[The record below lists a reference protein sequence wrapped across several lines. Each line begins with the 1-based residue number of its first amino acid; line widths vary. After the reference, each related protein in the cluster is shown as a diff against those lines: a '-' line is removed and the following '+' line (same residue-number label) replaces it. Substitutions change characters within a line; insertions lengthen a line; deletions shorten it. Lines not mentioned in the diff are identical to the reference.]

1 MPLSDINCK
10 NAKPRE
16 KPYKLAD
23 EKGLFLL
30 VHSNGSKYFRMKYR
44 IGGKEKLLALGYI
57 PKSRSKKPG
66 TSATKRGNKS
76 PGASTPTRPA
86 KKSKQP
92 NRLRRKIKNASMPAY
107 PF

>member
-44 IGGKEKLLALGYI
+44 IDGKEKLLALGEI
-57 PKSRSKKPG
+57 HPKTTLKK
-66 TSATKRGNKS
+66 ARTKRDEARDRIAQRLDSN
-76 PGASTPTRPA
+76 GA
-86 KKSKQP
+86 
-92 NRLRRKIKNASMPAY
+92 RREI
-107 PF
+107 